1 MPAIVVFILGTG
13 ALWLGVRAVN
23 RAMERVASD
32 LRAAENEI
40 SQRDQAAIRLEADPV
55 TGVYRPRAERRS
67 SSH

>member
-1 MPAIVVFILGTG
+1 MPAVVVFILGTG

-40 SQRDQAAIRLEADPV
+40 SQRDKAAVRLEADPV
-55 TGVYRPRAERRS
+55 TGVYRPRTERS
-67 SSH
+67 SSSR